1 MKMLKHTR
9 YEQKTI
15 EVEGVD
21 IKSIVVMQNYKNVL
35 FPLLKYYFRK
45 IVYILHLKF

>member
-1 MKMLKHTR
+1 MLKHTR

-35 FPLLKYYFRK
+35 FSLLKYYFRK
-45 IVYILHLKF
+45 IVYILH